1 MTIHITRT
9 YTGAIVFSAL
19 VCAVAFLALSSFV
32 FAAIVIT
39 SAPPT
44 IVDAS
49 FTPTIGP
56 VLSLGETA
64 YLGRTTTYVGPPI
77 GVPGDTIKWRVT
89 IDGPLPLTPD
99 MVDLDEVGF
108 NDPGGAGIV
117 LGTYHYPFAA
127 GIDTLVATGSCDVA
141 DLHDNNCAA
150 LVGFSLDEDDVFSNA
165 DKLVFNPTAPAGI
178 YSILYELFDTSDET
192 VLGSYEVEVSV
203 PPPADACDTPLV
215 APAGFI
221 LVNGTA
227 GNDNLALAP
236 YTMFVGLGGND
247 KLRAGSGEYV
257 ICLGSGKDVVT
268 LFGTSTVTIDAGDG
282 NNTVTGLVNV
292 VGTIL
297 AGTGNDKLVF
307 GSGEREIDAGNG
319 NNVITSLGSGNQ
331 TITTG
336 SGNDKITTGS
346 GNDTISV
353 GNGKNTVVSNGG
365 DDSLS
370 GGADKDV
377 FVAGPGTD
385 TCAPGGGTNTLVGC
399 EL

>member
-1 MTIHITRT
+1 MI
-9 YTGAIVFSAL
+9 A
-19 VCAVAFLALSSFV
+19 
-32 FAAIVIT
+32 VIT
-39 SAPPT
+39 LLAPLVYAAVTITPASPT

-49 FTPTIGP
+49 FTPEIGP
-56 VLSLGETA
+56 VLSIGSEA
-64 YLGRTTTYVGPPI
+64 YIGRTTTYVGPPI

-89 IDGPLPLTPD
+89 IDGPLPLSAD

-108 NDPGGAGIV
+108 NDPGGAGVV
-117 LGTYHYPFAA
+117 LGTYHYPFA
-127 GIDTLVATGSCDVA
+127 GFDTLVATGSCDVA
-141 DLHDNNCAA
+141 DTHDNGCTA
-150 LVGFSLDEDDVFSNA
+150 LIGFSLDEDDIFINA
-165 DKLVFNPTAPAGI
+165 DKIKFNASAPAGA
-178 YSILYELFDTSDET
+178 YSILYELFDTSDDS

-215 APAGFI
+215 APPGFTLI
-221 LVNGTA
+221 NGVP
-227 GNDNLALAP
+227 GNDNVLLASF
-236 YTMFVGLGGND
+236 TMFVGNGGND
-247 KLRAGSGEYV
+247 KVRAGSGNYV
-257 ICLGSGKDVVT
+257 ICLGSGKDIVT
-268 LFGTSTVTIDAGDG
+268 LFGTSTVTINAGGG
-282 NNTVTGLVNV
+282 NNTITGLVHI

-297 AGTGNDKLVF
+297 AGNGNDKLVF
-307 GSGEREIDAGNG
+307 GSGERTIFAGNG

-336 SGNDKITTGS
+336 SGTDKVTTGS
-346 GNDTISV
+346 GDDTISV

-365 DDSLS
+365 DDTLT